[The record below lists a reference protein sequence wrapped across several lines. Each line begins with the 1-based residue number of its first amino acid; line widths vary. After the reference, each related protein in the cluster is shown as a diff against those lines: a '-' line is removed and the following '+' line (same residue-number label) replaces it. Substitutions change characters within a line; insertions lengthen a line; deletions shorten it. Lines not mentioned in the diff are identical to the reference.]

1 MALHGRIPS
10 AIIIN
15 SASTIHSTVTSRCY
29 GPTDRRPSNITH
41 FIQPLT
47 RFIYAFKRILFE
59 SKYIFLYNTHHFM
72 VFTIDEL
79 SVDICPSMSHT
90 SFGLLYLHPPPIYF
104 LPPGSTFLNH
114 IPVTRMSQLTTHAP
128 HIFPYMVLE
137 CCHNIRNQSVSTE
150 IPSPNSFCDITSIGT
165 HQHLGKILKYIF
177 YFFKTV

>member
-1 MALHGRIPS
+1 MTPRSPPFGHPNPYQSIPSPAVFTTILSTLHKHMALHGRIAS
-10 AIIIN
+10 TIIIN
-15 SASTIHSTVTSRCY
+15 SASTTHSTVTSRCY

-90 SFGLLYLHPPPIYF
+90 SFGL
-104 LPPGSTFLNH
+104 
-114 IPVTRMSQLTTHAP
+114 
-128 HIFPYMVLE
+128 
-137 CCHNIRNQSVSTE
+137 
-150 IPSPNSFCDITSIGT
+150 
-165 HQHLGKILKYIF
+165 
-177 YFFKTV
+177 